1 MHGLVQRVATT
12 ANTAIKMEF
21 PVDGVE
27 YLVKNFTDDDILVAL
42 GEDPEQDD
50 YILIP
55 SECAQVVAILKKN
68 YLGIKGTN
76 KIAIIP
82 SGDSEKGVEVQCIRC

>member
-1 MHGLVQRVATT
+1 MHGLIQRVATT
-12 ANTAIKMEF
+12 TNTAIKMEF

-42 GEDPEQDD
+42 GENPDQGD

-55 SECAQVVAILKKN
+55 SECAQVVTT
-68 YLGIKGTN
+68 IKESYFRSPWTSVVN
-76 KIAIIP
+76 IIP
-82 SGDSEKGVEVQCIRC
+82 SGDSEKGVEVQCIK